1 MKKLL
6 VVSNDEVGSQMAGPG
21 IRYYHFARELSKSY
35 DVALV
40 VPTVPETSLGNFDVL
55 KASDWRGRRF
65 RSLVRTRD
73 VVIAQTLRAWTMN
86 QLALADV
93 RVIYDLYDPALI
105 GNLDFNTGE
114 DVSGLYRRVAFRA
127 PTLLQEIALRTGNAF
142 VCASERQRDYWL
154 GMLGAVGR
162 IDPDAAADDPSFRD
176 LIEVVPFGLES
187 AAPVATKRVLKGVVR
202 GIRETDKVLLWG
214 GGIWNWLDPLTPI
227 RALSVISQ
235 KRDDV
240 KLFFLG
246 VNRPNPGVRQ
256 LAMTARAVELAK
268 DLGLYDRFVFF
279 NFGWVPYAER
289 ANYLLEADLGISS
302 HLDTLETRFSFRTR
316 LLDYFWAG
324 LPPVATQGDVLS
336 EVVEGRN
343 LGRTV
348 RVRRVED
355 WTHSIEELLDDS
367 AEWARV
373 RRNVEEAREDFTW
386 PKVVDPLARLAARPG
401 RVITKPRS
409 GAMMSARYGV
419 LAFGKVL
426 LRGGVLEGLRE
437 AYQVLRR
444 PPVP

>member
-1 MKKLL
+1 VKKLL

-324 LPPVATQGDVLS
+324 LPTVATQGDVLS

-373 RRNVEEAREDFTW
+373 RRNVEEARKDFTW